1 MIEKPNIM
9 VRQTLSMNSVLI
21 VNKTFQKRE
30 RRNRTMKRSLYG
42 IYVTKL
48 MSISK
53 YKPLK
58 IP

>member
-9 VRQTLSMNSVLI
+9 VRQTLSMNSVPI

-48 MSISK
+48 MSITK
-53 YKPLK
+53 
-58 IP
+58 